1 MEFQNAQHKQLHELL
16 IQLGF
21 NIISDKMWNY
31 FYQDEGGNEIYF
43 DKVEDYSIRS
53 HQECSIDCGMVYL
66 ENLKL
71 SDVLTTLQSLLP
83 SDATPTEQ
91 ADTEECEQL
100 HELLIEVG
108 YTDVGAPNW
117 KHYYQDATGNKLYF
131 NDAVDYQICGSII
144 HPLRGIKMYLKKLS
158 LTQILD
164 VLRSPSYAE
173 LVADYKQ
180 VEDTEQVDTANT
192 KQLAHTGLITV
203 CTIAEALRNHPNAT
217 NNASNTIFS
226 FHSGTTVMINGASMK
241 HKYGVANN
249 DTGMATNDFAQFLGW
264 LLDYGICLVETID
277 FNAELAKLGFVD
289 NLHRCGITYNERCM
303 EIEWKHDI
311 YDITHTQ
318 ATIDA
323 IKLAIEA
330 ETAINTAEAALCKLA
345 G

>member
-1 MEFQNAQHKQLHELL
+1 M
-16 IQLGF
+16 
-21 NIISDKMWNY
+21 
-31 FYQDEGGNEIYF
+31 
-43 DKVEDYSIRS
+43 SILR
-53 HQECSIDCGMVYL
+53 
-66 ENLKL
+66 
-71 SDVLTTLQSLLP
+71 SLLP
-83 SDATPTEQ
+83 NNATPTEQ
-91 ADTEECEQL
+91 ADTEEVKQL

-131 NDAVDYQICGSII
+131 NDAADYQICGSII
-144 HPLRGIKMYLKKLS
+144 HPLRGIRMYLKKLS
-158 LTQILD
+158 LTQISDILISH
-164 VLRSPSYAE
+164 LYSE
-173 LVADYKQ
+173 DY
-180 VEDTEQVDTANT
+180 DIDGTEQVDTADT

-264 LLDYGICLVETID
+264 LLDYGICSLETID
-277 FNAELAKLGFVD
+277 FNAELAKLGFID